1 MKETSIKT
9 RIETAENQAVGL
21 RMPTYEGDFH

>member
-9 RIETAENQAVGL
+9 RIETGQTSYKDKIAA
-21 RMPTYEGDFH
+21 RYEGDFH